1 MSTLLLLLP
10 DLSLILAGYLLYR
23 HVDWGD
29 AFWVGVEKLVY
40 YVLFPAL
47 LFHAIVHNR
56 IDPGA
61 AAPFVLGVAV
71 VVAVGIA
78 LGYLGRLV
86 VPVESRRFASAVQC
100 AFRFNSYVALALS
113 QRLGGEAGLALCAIV
128 VAIAVPMCNVAAVWG
143 LARHSEHGL
152 VRELLRNPLLLAT
165 LAGLAGNLLGLELPD
180 PVSAF
185 LGRLGAAALALG
197 LIAVGAGLRPSG
209 AGGDRPFAV
218 YATLVKLVAM
228 PLAALLVGAAL
239 GLPPLARQVLVLFG
253 AMPTA
258 SAAYILANR
267 MGGDGAYVAWLIT
280 LSTLGS
286 VLALPFWLSWV
297 R

>member
-23 HVDWGD
+23 HTDWGD
-29 AFWVGVEKLVY
+29 TFWVGLEKLVY

-47 LFHAIVHNR
+47 LFHAIVRNR
-56 IDPGA
+56 IDPAA
-61 AAPFVLGVAV
+61 AAPFVLGVVV

-78 LGYLGRLV
+78 LGHLGRLV

-128 VAIAVPMCNVAAVWG
+128 VAIAVPVCNIAAVWG

-197 LIAVGAGLRPSG
+197 LIAVGAGLRTSG
-209 AGGDRPFAV
+209 AAGDRPFAV